1 MQNYSGEEG
10 LQYHLQIRPG
20 DVGRYVIMPGDPKRC
35 AKIAKHFDDAKLIA
49 DSREYVTYTGYLDG
63 EKVSVTSTGIGG
75 PSASIALE
83 ELTLCGADTFIRVGT
98 CGGIDLDVKGGDI
111 VVATGAVRMEGTSRE
126 YAPIEYPAVASLEVT
141 NALVQAAKEA
151 KVDVAVHLDHGLTF
165 ETVDKALGLGFTSVM
180 LDASTLPFEENIAKV
195 KTVVEKARKY
205 GATVEAELGLV
216 GGSEDGSCDHGI
228 RCTDPDDA
236 VVYARETGID
246 ALAVAIGN
254 AHGNYPVAPT
264 LAFDVLEKIH
274 EKVDIPLVLHGG
286 SGITDKDFQRA
297 ISLGIRKVNIAT
309 ASFNSLTAHVEK
321 YMASTDKHNFFD
333 LNEAMVQGTY
343 ENVKRH
349 ILVFNEPYQ
358 A

>member
-1 MQNYSGEEG
+1 MALVKMKDLLRRAEEKNIG
-10 LQYHLQIRPG
+10 CGAFSVGNMEMVRGAIRAAEELDTPIILQI
-20 DVGRYVIMPGDPKRC
+20 
-35 AKIAKHFDDAKLIA
+35 A
-49 DSREYVTYTGYLDG
+49 E
-63 EKVSVTSTGIGG
+63 
-75 PSASIALE
+75 
-83 ELTLCGADTFIRVGT
+83 
-98 CGGIDLDVKGGDI
+98 
-111 VVATGAVRMEGTSRE
+111 VRLKNSPLHLME
-126 YAPIEYPAVASLEVT
+126 PMM
-141 NALVQAAKEA
+141 VQAAKEA

-165 ETVDKALGLGFTSVM
+165 ETVDKALELGFTSVM
-180 LDASTLPFEENIAKV
+180 LDASTLPFEENIARV
-195 KTVVEKARKY
+195 KAVVEKARKY

-286 SGITDKDFQRA
+286 SGITDKDFQKA

-321 YMASTDKHNFFD
+321 YMESTDKHNFFD

-358 A
+358 E